1 MGISTHQESF
11 AFKEPCKQSYFCVQ
25 KPLTKEDKRLTKGE
39 DFFKTSC
46 LRLLCLLLILD
57 FLGLKSET
65 EKITNN
71 FLMLFCSIFLK
82 PNLSS

>member
-39 DFFKTSC
+39 DFFK
-46 LRLLCLLLILD
+46 
-57 FLGLKSET
+57 
-65 EKITNN
+65 N
-71 FLMLFCSIFLK
+71 FLSKTLMLTAY
-82 PNLSS
+82 P